1 MRRKIYDT
9 LLKWKKTDSGRCA
22 ILIDGARRVGKSY
35 IAEEFGKKEY
45 KSYVLID
52 FSRVGE
58 DVKDLFRNYIEKK
71 LLPTF
76 FLKLS
81 EHFGVRLYERETLFV
96 FDEVQEFPRA
106 REAIKALMED
116 GKYDYLETGSLVSI
130 DENVKGI
137 VIPSEEE
144 RIRMYPMDFEEF
156 LWATGDDTLMDFIR
170 EHYVRKEPCG
180 PLLHRRAMDAFRK
193 YLVVG
198 GMPQAV
204 EEFVRS
210 SDLSL
215 VDRVKRRIIKLYRE
229 DIDKHAG
236 RHARKVKLVFDG
248 IPSQLND
255 HDKKFRLAALESD
268 ARMRTY
274 EDSFLWLREAMV
286 ANVCFNSTEPN
297 IGLAMSTDHTTLKC
311 YLLDTGLLV
320 SLAFSERLLVAE
332 QIHSR
337 ILSQSLEFN
346 SGMLIE
352 NVVAQML
359 TASGHALLFFARSDP
374 KTRKNTMEIDFLID
388 KPVLTRRKNVVPLE
402 VKSSRKYDH
411 VSLDKF
417 VARYRTCLATPI
429 VLHTKDL
436 KTQNGI
442 VYLPLYMTPC
452 L

>member
-1 MRRKIYDT
+1 MRRKIYDS
-9 LLKWKKTDSGRCA
+9 LLKWKKADAGKSA

-45 KSYVLID
+45 KSYLLID
-52 FSRVGE
+52 FSRVG
-58 DVKDLFRNYIEKK
+58 DDIKDLFWNYMEKK
-71 LLPTF
+71 SLPTF

-81 EHFGVRLYERETLFV
+81 EHFGVRLYERDTLFI

-106 REAIKALMED
+106 REVIKALVED

-130 DENVKGI
+130 DENVKDI

-144 RIRMYPMDFEEF
+144 RVQMYPMDFEEF
-156 LWATGDDTLMDFIR
+156 LWARGDDMLMDFIR
-170 EHYVRKEPCG
+170 DHYVRREPCG
-180 PLLHRRAMDAFRK
+180 ALLHRKAMDAFRK

-204 EEFVRS
+204 AEFVRS

-255 HDKKFRLAALESD
+255 HDKKFRLAALEED
-268 ARMRTY
+268 ARMRKY
-274 EDSFLWLREAMV
+274 EDSFLWLRDAMV
-286 ANVCFNSTEPN
+286 ANICFNSTEPTV
-297 IGLAMSTDHTTLKC
+297 GLAMSTDHTTLKC

-320 SLAFSERLLVAE
+320 SQAFSERVLVAE

-337 ILSQSLEFN
+337 ILSKSLEFN
-346 SGMLIE
+346 SGMFVE

-359 TASGHALLFFARSDP
+359 AASGHALLFFARSDS

-388 KPVLTRRKNVVPLE
+388 KSVLTRRKNIVPLE

-417 VARYRTCLATPI
+417 VAKYRTCLSTPI
-429 VLHTKDL
+429 VLHSKDL

-442 VYLPLYMTPC
+442 DYLPLYMTPC

>member
-1 MRRKIYDT
+1 MRRKIYDK
-9 LLKWKKTDSGRCA
+9 LLEWKRTDAGRSA

-35 IAEEFGKKEY
+35 IAEEFGRKEY
-45 KSYVLID
+45 KSCVFID

-58 DVKDLFRNYIEKK
+58 DVKDLFRNYLEKNQ
-71 LLPTF
+71 LPTF
-76 FLKLS
+76 FLKLA
-81 EHFGVRLYERETLFV
+81 EHFGVRLFVRETLFV

-106 REAIKALMED
+106 REAIKALVED
-116 GKYDYLETGSLVSI
+116 GQYDYLETGSLVSI
-130 DENVKGI
+130 DENVEGI

-144 RIRMYPMDFEEF
+144 RIQMYPMDFEEF
-156 LWATGDDTLMDFIR
+156 LWAIGDETLMGFVRD
-170 EHYVRKEPCG
+170 HYAAKETCG
-180 PLLHRRAMDAFRK
+180 ALLHRKAMDAFRK

-204 EEFVRS
+204 AEFVRS
-210 SDLSL
+210 SDLAL

-236 RHARKVKLVFDG
+236 RHARKVKQVFDG
-248 IPSQLND
+248 IPAQLNG
-255 HDKKFRLAALESD
+255 HDKKFRLASLSAD

-274 EDSFLWLREAMV
+274 EDAFLWLRDAMV
-286 ANVCFNSTEPN
+286 ANVCYNSTEPN
-297 IGLAMSTDHTTLKC
+297 VGLAMSTDHTTLKC

-320 SLAFSERLLVAE
+320 SMAFSERVLVAE

-337 ILSQSLEFN
+337 ILSKALEFN
-346 SGMLIE
+346 SGMLVE

-359 TASGHALLFFARSDP
+359 AASGHGLLFFARSDS
-374 KTRKNTMEIDFLID
+374 KTRKNTMEVDFLID
-388 KPVLTRRKNVVPLE
+388 KPVLTRRKNIVPLE

-417 VARYRTCLATPI
+417 VARYRNFVSSPI
-429 VLHTKDL
+429 VLHSKDL
-436 KTQNGI
+436 STEDGI
-442 VYLPLYMTPC
+442 VYMPLYMTPC

>member
-1 MRRKIYDT
+1 MRRKIYDK
-9 LLKWKKTDSGRCA
+9 LLNWKHTDSGRSA
-22 ILIDGARRVGKSY
+22 VLIDGARRVGKSY
-35 IAEEFGKKEY
+35 IAEEFGKNEY

-58 DVKDLFRNYIEKK
+58 DVKDLFRNYLEKK

-81 EHFGVRLYERETLFV
+81 EHFGVRLFVRETLFI

-106 REAIKALMED
+106 REAIKALVED

-130 DENVKGI
+130 DENVRDI

-144 RIRMYPMDFEEF
+144 RIQMYPMDFEEF
-156 LWATGDDTLMDFIR
+156 LWATGDETLMDFIR
-170 EHYVRKEPCG
+170 DHYAKKESCG
-180 PLLHRRAMDAFRK
+180 ALLHRRAMDAFRK

-204 EEFVRS
+204 AEFVRS
-210 SDLSL
+210 SDLAL

-236 RHARKVKLVFDG
+236 RHSRKVKQVFDG

-255 HDKKFRLAALESD
+255 HDKKFRLASLSAD

-274 EDSFLWLREAMV
+274 EDAFLWLRDAMV

-320 SLAFSERLLVAE
+320 SMAFSERVLVAE
-332 QIHSR
+332 QVHSR
-337 ILSQSLEFN
+337 ILSKALEFN
-346 SGMLIE
+346 SGMFVE

-359 TASGHALLFFARSDP
+359 AATGHALLFFARSDP
-374 KTRKNTMEIDFLID
+374 KSRKNTMEIDFLID
-388 KPVLTRRKNVVPLE
+388 KPVLTRRKNIVPLE

-417 VARYRTCLATPI
+417 VAKFGNFLSMPI
-429 VLHTKDL
+429 VLHSKDL
-436 KTQNGI
+436 AAKDGI
-442 VYLPLYMTPC
+442 TYLPLYMAPC